1 MKQLEGKVAIITG
14 GSKGI
19 GKEIAKKFAA
29 QGGKVCV
36 LDLDD
41 TALNETKKECF
52 KMGLELETF
61 QVDVCQ
67 LTKVEQTFE
76 HIANKFKKIDILVN
90 NAGVIR
96 DNLFFKMTEED
107 WDTVMNVHLKGS
119 FHCSQIAQQYMVREQ
134 YGRIIN
140 ISSTSALGKR
150 GQANYS
156 AAKAGVQGLTKTLAI
171 ELGRFGITVN
181 AIAPGFIETDMTK
194 ATAQRLG
201 IDFKELIRTNKKMIP
216 VGRSGKPSDIANA
229 ALFFALE
236 ASSFVS
242 GQVLYVAGGPRT

>member
-1 MKQLEGKVAIITG
+1 MNLLDGRVALITG

-19 GKEIAKKFAA
+19 GKEIARTFSSQRAT
-29 QGGKVCV
+29 VYII
-36 LDLDD
+36 DLDEK
-41 TALNETKKECF
+41 ALNETKEEF
-52 KMGLELETF
+52 ANDGLEIATFKVNVCDKEKIDDTF
-61 QVDVCQ
+61 QQ
-67 LTKVEQTFE
+67 
-76 HIANKFKKIDILVN
+76 IANKHGNMDILVN

-107 WDTVMNVHLKGS
+107 WDTVMNVHVKGS
-119 FHCSQIAQQYMVREQ
+119 YFCSQIAQKYMVREQ

-156 AAKAGVQGLTKTLAI
+156 TAKAGIQGFTKTLAI
-171 ELGRFGITVN
+171 ELGRYGITVN
-181 AIAPGFIETDMTK
+181 AIAPGFIETEMTK
-194 ATAQRLG
+194 ATAKRLG
-201 IDFKELIRTNKKMIP
+201 LDFEDLIERNKNTIP
-216 VGRSGKPSDIANA
+216 VGRTGKPADIANA